1 MKLTVLVDN
10 NTYIDQYYLGEP
22 AVSYYI
28 EDGGARVLLDTGY
41 SDIFLSN
48 AGKMGIDLSRLTHIA
63 LSHGHNDHTGGLR
76 FLLARY
82 PRLHAELVAHP
93 DCFAPKRDGTVDIG
107 APLSAEEAAQHL
119 RYQPRRT
126 PCALTER
133 LLWLGEIPRVNSF
146 EAQHPIGEQL
156 CGGQWEGDTVRDD
169 TALVYTGQE
178 GLFIITGCS
187 HSGICNIMEYA
198 KQVTGENRVA
208 GIIGGFH
215 LLAQNTQLDKTVAAL
230 RAAHVGRLYPC
241 HCVSLAAKASMLRC
255 LPVEEV
261 GVGLTLTIS

>member
-22 AVSYYI
+22 AVSYYM

-41 SDIFLSN
+41 SDILLSN
-48 AGKMGIDLSRLTHIA
+48 AERMGIDLSRLTHIA
-63 LSHGHNDHTGGLR
+63 LSHGHNDHTGGLL
-76 FLLARY
+76 FLLERY
-82 PRLHAELVAHP
+82 PQLCAELVAHP
-93 DCFAPKRDGTVDIG
+93 DCFAPKRDGAVDIG
-107 APLSAEEAAQHL
+107 APISIEAAARCL
-119 RYQPRRT
+119 RYHPRRT
-126 PCALTER
+126 PFALTKR
-133 LLWLGEIPRVNSF
+133 LLWLGEIPRTNSF
-146 EAQHPIGEQL
+146 EAQRPIGEHL
-156 CGGQWEGDTVRDD
+156 CGGQWAGDRLRDD
-169 TALVYTGQE
+169 TALVYTGRD

-198 KQVTGENRVA
+198 KQVTGETRIA

-215 LLAQNTQLDKTVAAL
+215 LLEQNAQLDETVAAL
-230 RAAHVGRLYPC
+230 SAAHVRRLYPC

-261 GVGLTLTIS
+261 GVGLTICIE